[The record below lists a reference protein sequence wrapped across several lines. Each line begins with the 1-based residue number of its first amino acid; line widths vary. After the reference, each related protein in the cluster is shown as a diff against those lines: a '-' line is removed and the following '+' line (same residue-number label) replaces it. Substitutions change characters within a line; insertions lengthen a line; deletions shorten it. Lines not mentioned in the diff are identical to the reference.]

1 MGGARQNGWE
11 KEEEKGRKIGR
22 SGEKQGG
29 ERLGKR
35 EGDVAC
41 ALHRGTL
48 QCIALEGLSA
58 AAPSPTPPALPSPS
72 YLWHPQQ
79 AWRSSPSREASATK
93 DESGIARSLSRPGLC
108 RSPSKGEGI
117 PSLLG
122 EVPREPSPLPV
133 FGIRY
138 EGRYLAYC
146 GEVRRGRR
154 ADASHNTEPITREVN
169 VGPITREDDTG
180 YIAW

>member
-1 MGGARQNGWE
+1 MCITPGDIAVYCAGGAF
-11 KEEEKGRKIGR
+11 
-22 SGEKQGG
+22 SSS
-29 ERLGKR
+29 
-35 EGDVAC
+35 
-41 ALHRGTL
+41 TL
-48 QCIALEGLSA
+48 PHS
-58 AAPSPTPPALPSPS
+58 PALPSPS

-169 VGPITREDDTG
+169 MGPITRKYNTG
-180 YIAW
+180 YITWEDNTGYITWKITRGI